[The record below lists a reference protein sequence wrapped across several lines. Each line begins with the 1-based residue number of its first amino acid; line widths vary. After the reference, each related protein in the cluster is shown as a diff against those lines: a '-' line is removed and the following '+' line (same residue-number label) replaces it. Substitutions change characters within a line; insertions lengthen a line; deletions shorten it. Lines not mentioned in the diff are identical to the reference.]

1 MNLKPALQL
10 SFLQIY
16 MAIYYL
22 VLFIFTVIRWDIL
35 SKGEGWGVVY
45 VVGLGLIGLV
55 LLGVDLLLS
64 LFLKNKLIL
73 NIIEIIIGFFFSLSL
88 FIGT

>member
-1 MNLKPALQL
+1 M
-10 SFLQIY
+10 
-16 MAIYYL
+16 
-22 VLFIFTVIRWDIL
+22 

>member
-1 MNLKPALQL
+1 MNLKPALQI
-10 SFLQIY
+10 SFLKIY
-16 MAIYYL
+16 MVVYYL

-73 NIIEIIIGFFFSLSL
+73 NIIEIIIGFFFSISL

>member
-1 MNLKPALQL
+1 MNLKPALQI
-10 SFLQIY
+10 SFLKIY
-16 MAIYYL
+16 MVVYYL

>member
-10 SFLQIY
+10 SFLKVY
-16 MAIYYL
+16 LAIYYL
-22 VLFIFTVIRWDIL
+22 VLFVFTILRWDIL

-45 VVGLGLIGLV
+45 MVGLGLIGLV
-55 LLGVDLLLS
+55 LVGVDLLLS

-73 NIIEIIIGFFFSLSL
+73 NIVEIIIGFFFGISL
-88 FIGT
+88 FIGS